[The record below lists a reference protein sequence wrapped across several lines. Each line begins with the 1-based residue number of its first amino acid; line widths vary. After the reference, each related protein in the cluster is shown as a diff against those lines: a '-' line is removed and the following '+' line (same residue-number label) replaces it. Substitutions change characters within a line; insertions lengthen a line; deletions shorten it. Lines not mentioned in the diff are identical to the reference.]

1 MNLVFLK
8 KMMSMNKKTTFL
20 NASSSEESISRVEKL
35 RDNIF
40 TTLTFTSD
48 SDQSEE

>member
-1 MNLVFLK
+1 MVFINSEQSYAVLI
-8 KMMSMNKKTTFL
+8 
-20 NASSSEESISRVEKL
+20 NASVSDESISRVEKL

-48 SDQSEE
+48 ADQSAE

>member
-1 MNLVFLK
+1 MVFINSEQSYAVL
-8 KMMSMNKKTTFL
+8 L

-48 SDQSEE
+48 PDQSEE